1 MLQGNDND
9 ADEDESANPKEPDT
23 PENKIEIGPIIVKS
37 DEKGATAA
45 STTTATP
52 TVAATPTTAVR
63 RTSGDEYADSLL
75 EIARFWAF

>member
-1 MLQGNDND
+1 MLQGNDDD

-45 STTTATP
+45 STTTETP

-75 EIARFWAF
+75 EIARF